1 MRGSLEEGKIADMVI
16 LSKDPYSVPKE
27 ELKDIEV
34 KQLFLGGEKYKP
46 VSKGAVSHLLKGM
59 TNSKCKI

>member
-1 MRGSLEEGKIADMVI
+1 MVI

-59 TNSKCKI
+59 TNSKFKI